1 MSWWSLVPEFMTAA
15 AIIFVPGLLLGV
27 AAGARGFALAA
38 LAPGF
43 SVTAVSVSAVLA
55 SFAGV
60 PWSIVPV
67 AVCTVLAIAVV
78 FAVSRR
84 GTRPGPAPVQA
95 RSGAR
100 RAATLSVTAAVAVAA
115 VTVGSR
121 LIGVFGEPEA
131 FSQTF
136 DNVFHLNAV
145 RYILDSGSGSSLTV
159 GSMTGGGFYPTA
171 WHDLVSLTV
180 QLADVPIPVAVNVV
194 NVCIGALVWPLSCIF
209 LARVIVGPTLAAT
222 WAAALLSA
230 AFGAFP
236 LLMVEFGVLY
246 PNFLGISILPAALAL
261 GLQVL
266 GLGAVGGPGRA
277 LSLAAL
283 VLTLPGLSLAHPSS
297 IMALLAFLAPAALF
311 RWALSVRQS
320 VRRHGAT
327 FRAVGIHCVVLLGAG
342 VTALVLW
349 MTVRPPREAA
359 FWPPIE
365 SPYRAV
371 VEVITSSAID
381 RPVSWAVM
389 FLFLVGAAILLRR
402 PGMFWLLGVY
412 AVAALLFVVA
422 ASFSPGRIRDFFTG
436 VWYNDPPRLA
446 ALLPVAILPVAVVGA
461 VELWKLLKKRSA
473 KSVEDW
479 SPRGQSLVR
488 YGGTAAVVSLL
499 LVATQQGNVD
509 AAATAA
515 ERKYRVGASA
525 PLLNSDELA
534 LLERLDQHVPPDA
547 VIIGNPWN
555 GSSLSYALADRK
567 SVQPHIL
574 GAIPHSTQ
582 LLYDHLRDAAS
593 DPAVC
598 DAVRELEVGYVLDFG
613 HQEVNFDDER
623 RDVFTGLDDLAASG
637 TAQVIDSQGAARLL
651 RITACG

>member
-1 MSWWSLVPEFMTAA
+1 MTAA
-15 AIIFVPGLLLGV
+15 AIVFVPGLLLGV
-27 AAGARGFALAA
+27 AAGVRGFGLAA

-43 SVTAVSVSAVLA
+43 SVTVVSVSAVLA
-55 SFAGV
+55 SYAGV
-60 PWSIVPV
+60 PWSIAPV
-67 AVCTVLAIAVV
+67 AACTVLCTSVV
-78 FAVSRR
+78 FVVRRR
-84 GTRPGPAPVQA
+84 GFRSSPAQTYD
-95 RSGAR
+95 RSGTHW
-100 RAATLSVTAAVAVAA
+100 AATLSVTAAVVVAA
-115 VTVGSR
+115 TTVGFR
-121 LIGVFGEPEA
+121 LIGAFGDPEA

-136 DNVFHLNAV
+136 DNVFHLNAI
-145 RYILDSGSGSSLTV
+145 RYILDSGSASSLTV

-171 WHDLVSLTV
+171 WHDLVTLTV
-180 QLADVPIPVAVNVV
+180 QFADVPIPVAVNVV

-222 WAAALLSA
+222 WAAAILSA

-266 GLGAVGGPGRA
+266 GLDAVPGPGRA
-277 LSLAAL
+277 LSLVSL

-311 RWALSVRQS
+311 QWVLSVRKS
-320 VRRHGAT
+320 GRRHGPSY
-327 FRAVGIHCVVLLGAG
+327 RAVGLHCAVLLGAG
-342 VTALVLW
+342 GAALVLW
-349 MTVRPPREAA
+349 MTVRPPMEAA
-359 FWPPIE
+359 FWPPVE
-365 SPYRAV
+365 PPYRAV
-371 VEVITSSAID
+371 VEVITSSAIG

-389 FLFLVGAAILLRR
+389 VLVLVGAAVLLRR

-422 ASFSPGRIRDFFTG
+422 ASFRAGRLRDFIIG
-436 VWYNDPPRLA
+436 IWYNDPPRLA

-461 VELWKLLKKRSA
+461 VELWKFFKERSE
-473 KSVEDW
+473 KSVKDW
-479 SPRGQSLVR
+479 SPGGRRLVR
-488 YGGTAAVVSLL
+488 YGGAAAFVALL
-499 LVATQQGNVD
+499 LVTTQQANVD

-515 ERKYRVGASA
+515 ERKYQGGASA

-547 VIIGNPWN
+547 LIIGNPWN
-555 GSSLSYALADRK
+555 GSSLSYALADRR

-574 GAIPHSTQ
+574 GSVPQNAQ
-582 LLYDHLRDAAS
+582 LLYDHLRDAAA

-598 DAVRELEVGYVLDFG
+598 DAVRELGVGYVLDFG

-623 RDVFTGLDDLAASG
+623 RGVFTGLDDLASSG
-637 TAQVIDSQGAARLL
+637 AAELVDSQGAARLL